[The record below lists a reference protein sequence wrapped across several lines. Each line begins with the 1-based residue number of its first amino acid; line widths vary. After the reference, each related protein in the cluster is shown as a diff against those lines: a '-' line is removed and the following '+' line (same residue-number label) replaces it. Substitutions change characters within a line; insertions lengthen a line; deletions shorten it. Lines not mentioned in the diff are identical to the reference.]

1 MRRVN
6 KPFEISINK
15 YECSLKALLS
25 RKLKPINHL
34 RDSPDFL
41 QECKNDRPVKD
52 KNHLPILQQMTKKT
66 GKTNRNDPKQLC
78 PGIMLAAIEANVSM
92 SL

>member
-1 MRRVN
+1 
-6 KPFEISINK
+6 
-15 YECSLKALLS
+15 
-25 RKLKPINHL
+25 
-34 RDSPDFL
+34 
-41 QECKNDRPVKD
+41 
-52 KNHLPILQQMTKKT
+52 MTKKT